1 MNGESDFLKRPFS
14 VDSVFPVF
22 DFRDSAVNENMNDK
36 PQFQFH
42 QTGAASG
49 VILDR
54 GVQIAEIRD
63 LQLCTVRFQNDG
75 PLIIGEDVATPL
87 FWWQYADHQNPE
99 RHCGYNGKLRLL
111 QEEPERVTFVCEGTN
126 ASGSALSRYE
136 IEVTYSAKHRSYVFR
151 IAAQLT
157 IPSGKHYLVTPN
169 PSHGEL
175 EFCNFWPEGVFS
187 NLAGKPKRYQAC
199 YVQNENGTLRIPH
212 HHLETSDKHN
222 IVMKKGTR
230 FCWLLEDTN
239 PVVEI
244 ISENEV
250 CAGLC
255 AYMWDAHFGY
265 RICDDLQNKLLT
277 ANRTFSATFLL
288 YAIDRQAATALTA
301 SAREVVT
308 PEINQIPIY
317 VPGVNTFAHTLL
329 DFREQQAELWPWS
342 HECEG
347 AEHHAEFVLDRER
360 GIDDSCSL
368 RIRNTEP
375 GNSQWV
381 ATTLGPA
388 FGQPAFREGARLRL
402 TAYVRTEDL
411 QNQTGIAIRLHRPGQ
426 GDLFKVS
433 GYEVFPSQQTLRGT
447 SGWQRLQVTT
457 PPLSPAPDRVHL
469 LLRQSGAGTS
479 WFDNVL
485 FEPEVP
491 D

>member
-1 MNGESDFLKRPFS
+1 
-14 VDSVFPVF
+14 
-22 DFRDSAVNENMNDK
+22 MNDR

-42 QTGAASG
+42 QTGPASG
-49 VILDR
+49 VIFDR

-63 LQLCTVRFQNDG
+63 LQLCNVRFQNDG

-99 RHCGYNGKLRLL
+99 RHCSYNVKLRLL

-126 ASGSALSRYE
+126 ASSSALSRYE
-136 IEVTYSAKHRSYVFR
+136 IELTHSPKHHSYVFR
-151 IAAQLT
+151 IVAQLT
-157 IPSGKHYLVTPN
+157 IPDGRQYLVTPN
-169 PSHGEL
+169 PAHGEL

-187 NLAGKPKRYQAC
+187 NISGKPKRYQAC
-199 YVQNENGTLRIPH
+199 YVQNANATIRIPH
-212 HHLETSDKHN
+212 YHLETSDKHN
-222 IVMKKGTR
+222 IVMRKGAR
-230 FCWLLEDTN
+230 FCWLLEETN

-244 ISENEV
+244 ISDNEV

-265 RICDDLQNKLLT
+265 RICDDLQNKLL
-277 ANRTFSATFLL
+277 AGNRTFSAAFLL
-288 YAIDRQAATALTA
+288 YAIDRQAATTLAA
-301 SAREVVT
+301 NAREVVA
-308 PEINQIPIY
+308 PEIDQIPIY
-317 VPGVNTFAHTLL
+317 VPGVNTFAHTLR
-329 DFREQQAELWPWS
+329 DFPGQQADLWPWS

-347 AEHHAEFVLDRER
+347 AEHLAEFALDREQ
-360 GIDDSCSL
+360 GFDDSCSL
-368 RIRNTEP
+368 RIRNTGP
-375 GNSQWV
+375 GNSQWL

-388 FGQPAFREGARLRL
+388 FGQPAFRDGARLRL
-402 TAYVRTEDL
+402 TAYVRTEGV
-411 QNQTGIAIRLHRPGQ
+411 QNQTGIAIRLHRAGH

-433 GYEVFPSQQTLRGT
+433 EYEVFPSQQTLRGT
-447 SGWQRLQVTT
+447 CEWQRLQVTT

-469 LLRQSGAGTS
+469 LLRLAGSGAS